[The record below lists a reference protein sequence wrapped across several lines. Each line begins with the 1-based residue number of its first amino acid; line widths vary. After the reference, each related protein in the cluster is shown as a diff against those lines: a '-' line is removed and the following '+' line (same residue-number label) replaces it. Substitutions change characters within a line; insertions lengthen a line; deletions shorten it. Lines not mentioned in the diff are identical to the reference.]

1 MEALENTNSII
12 DEKILEEKLEDFF
25 EANFQYLKETN
36 GHTIDNRMKE
46 RAYDQVLYYW
56 KKNRNLIEKATRSEV
71 KLSLPEQQ
79 TPNKKYSYTLE
90 GTIDVVRQNDMNC
103 LYDITTRSLEQVHGD
118 IKPFR
123 EQLNVYAHIWKGLD
137 ESNTIDKLGVIS
149 TSVPKKVRE
158 AVESGVKEKIEKAF
172 DDWEPVVELQYSE
185 DEIAEMIN
193 NFGEVV
199 EKIQDC
205 DFKAPSAER
214 LLTVVPGT
222 GETYGNH
229 ICSNCDI
236 RFSCESYKQYKGKKS
251 DGTGYS
257 VNDDLKL
264 EEEKEDEFGGE
275 NS

>member
-1 MEALENTNSII
+1 MDDYEYSFTTEN
-12 DEKILEEKLEDFF
+12 DGLLEEKLKEFF

-36 GHTIDNRMKE
+36 GHTIDSRMKE
-46 RAYDQVLYYW
+46 FAYRQVLCYW

-79 TPNKKYSYTLE
+79 TPGKNYSYTLE
-90 GTIDVVRQNDMNC
+90 GTIDVVRQNDKNC
-103 LYDITTRSLEQVHGD
+103 LFDITTRSIDQINGE
-118 IKPFR
+118 INSFR

-137 ESNTIDKLGVIS
+137 NRNTIDELGVIS
-149 TSVPKKVRE
+149 TSVPKNVRE
-158 AVESGVKEKIEKAF
+158 AMDSGNPEKIEKAF
-172 DDWEPVVELQYSE
+172 EEWEPVIDMEYSE

-205 DFKAPSAER
+205 NFKAPDTEK

-222 GETYGNH
+222 NETYGNH

-236 RFSCESYKQYKGKKS
+236 RFSCDSYRKYKNQKS
-251 DGTGYS
+251 DEHIYS
-257 VNDDLKL
+257 INEDLENET
-264 EEEKEDEFGGE
+264 EEE
-275 NS
+275 N